1 MLRNRFKHICNIQNL
16 REWGKSIAVC
26 VVVFAVA
33 FIFFHT
39 VILWGFVPSSSMEPT
54 LQVGDI
60 VVANG
65 LAYKD
70 SMPRKGDIVVFQ
82 GKEGDMRGKTLIK
95 RVIGLPGDDVM
106 FIDGKIYIN
115 GQQYQ
120 EEYLDENIV
129 TDSPFDY
136 EVPEDSFFVLGDN
149 REHSFDSRF
158 WIDPYVKMEDIKGK
172 MIFSLSIGKILK

>member
-1 MLRNRFKHICNIQNL
+1 
-16 REWGKSIAVC
+16 
-26 VVVFAVA
+26 
-33 FIFFHT
+33 
-39 VILWGFVPSSSMEPT
+39 
-54 LQVGDI
+54 
-60 VVANG
+60 
-65 LAYKD
+65 
-70 SMPRKGDIVVFQ
+70 
-82 GKEGDMRGKTLIK
+82 MRGETLIK